1 MTSNLEDVVSIFPN
15 PFENELVINA
25 LVNERLEFRIQTIDG
40 TIVYEGNTGNG
51 ESLKLK
57 LGVLA
62 SGMYQFT
69 ILSKNRFYTKKLV
82 KL

>member
-1 MTSNLEDVVSIFPN
+1 MQLYNRIKKFWKL
-15 PFENELVINA
+15 FENELVINA

>member
-40 TIVYEGNTGNG
+40 TIVYGGNTGNG